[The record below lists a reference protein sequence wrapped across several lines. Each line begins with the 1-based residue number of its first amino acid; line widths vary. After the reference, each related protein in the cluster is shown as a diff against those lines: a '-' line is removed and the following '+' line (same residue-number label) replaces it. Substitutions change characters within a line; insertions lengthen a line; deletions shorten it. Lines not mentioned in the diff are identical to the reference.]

1 MAQGHNAEL
10 TGLMLRPLHQLRR
23 TRLPALVGGLLVL
36 MAVLSFVGVAVV
48 MLLSGRKGGLL
59 QAFSDPV
66 VRSVLGFTLWQALL
80 STLISVGL
88 ALPVASALVRQP
100 SFPGRPWLIRL
111 MAVPMGMPVLI
122 GALGLIGV
130 FGRNGL
136 VNHVLA
142 GVGFSQPISIYGLS
156 GILIAHVFFNLPL
169 ATRLMLSALERVPA
183 EYWRSAASL
192 GFSPLS
198 TFRFIEW
205 PVLARVIP
213 GAAGLIFMLCVTS
226 FTLVLVFGGGPAATT
241 IEVAIYQALRFD
253 FDPARAVSLAL
264 VQITVTGCVLAVL
277 SLLPAAADVGTTSG
291 RGFVRFDGRHPAIRM
306 MDVMVLLSTSLFL
319 LLPLGQVVVSGLQAD
334 LLQLVAQPAFRHAA
348 STSLLVALGAGLVAT
363 FGAYGIIAAHSQLS
377 TDHSASLL
385 ARVFSMSLAG
395 ASSLV
400 LLIPTSVLA
409 TGWFLALRLRGD
421 VAVFAPVIVIGINA
435 LMALPFAVRVLGPA
449 FFEHRARTGQ
459 LSESLGLSVGQRL
472 RFIDWPVLRGPLLTA
487 LAFAMALS
495 LGDLGAV
502 ALFGSE
508 NISTLPTLIY
518 ARMGSYRS
526 NDADGLALIL
536 GLICLVLALIGAPQA
551 MKKKE
556 QNDAA

>member
-1 MAQGHNAEL
+1 M
-10 TGLMLRPLHQLRR
+10 
-23 TRLPALVGGLLVL
+23 RLPALAGGFSVLLLV
-36 MAVLSFVGVAVV
+36 AGFVGVALV
-48 MLLSGRKGGLL
+48 MLLAGRSDGLL

-80 STLISVGL
+80 STLIAVGL
-88 ALPVASALVRQP
+88 ALPVVSALARQP
-100 SFPGRPWLIRL
+100 SFPGRQWLIRL
-111 MAVPMGMPVLI
+111 MAVPMGLPVLI
-122 GALGLIGV
+122 GALGLIGI

-136 VNHVLA
+136 VNQVLLTL
-142 GVGFSQPISIYGLS
+142 GVSQPVSIYGLS

-226 FTLVLVFGGGPAATT
+226 FTLVLLFGGGPAATT

-253 FDPARAVSLAL
+253 FNPARAVSLAF
-264 VQITVTGCVLAVL
+264 VQITVTSCVLAAL
-277 SLLPAAADVGTTSG
+277 NLLPAASDTGASSG
-291 RGFVRFDGRHPAIRM
+291 RGFVRFDGKRPIVRLVDAF
-306 MDVMVLLSTSLFL
+306 VLLSACLFL
-319 LLPLGQVVVSGLQAD
+319 ALPLGQVVVSGLQGD
-334 LLQLVAQPAFRHAA
+334 LAGLIAQPAFRQAA
-348 STSLLVALGAGLVAT
+348 LTSLTVAGAAGLFAT
-363 FGAYGIIAAHSQLS
+363 LSAYAIIAARSQLS
-377 TDHSASLL
+377 NPHSGMLP
-385 ARVFSMSLAG
+385 ARLFSVSLAG
-395 ASSLV
+395 AASLV
-400 LLIPTSVLA
+400 LLVPTSVLA
-409 TGWFLALRLRGD
+409 TGWFMALRPHGD
-421 VAVFAPVIVIGINA
+421 IARFAPFIVIGINA
-435 LMALPFAVRVLGPA
+435 LMALPFAVRVLEPA
-449 FFEHRARTGQ
+449 FLEHRARTGR
-459 LSESLGLSVGQRL
+459 LSESIGLSAAQRL
-472 RFIDWPVLRGPLLTA
+472 RLVDWPALRRPLLTA

-495 LGDLGAV
+495 LGDLGAA

-536 GLICLVLALIGAPQA
+536 GLICLVLALIGAQGSSHA
-551 MKKKE
+551 ATKE
-556 QNDAA
+556 RTDAP

>member
-1 MAQGHNAEL
+1 M
-10 TGLMLRPLHQLRR
+10 
-23 TRLPALVGGLLVL
+23 RLPALAGGLLVL
-36 MAVLSFVGVAVV
+36 VAISGFVGVAIF
-48 MLLSGRKGGLL
+48 MLLLGRTEGLL
-59 QAFSDPV
+59 FAFSDPV
-66 VRSVLGFTLWQALL
+66 MRSVLGFTLWQALL
-80 STLISVGL
+80 STLIAVGL
-88 ALPVASALVRQP
+88 AIPFASAIARQP
-100 SFPGRPWLIRL
+100 RFPGRQWLIRL
-111 MAVPMGMPVLI
+111 MAVPMGLPVLI
-122 GALGLIGV
+122 GALGLIGI

-136 VNHVLA
+136 VNQMLSTS
-142 GVGFSQPISIYGLS
+142 GVSQPLSIYGLS

-213 GAAGLIFMLCVTS
+213 GAAGLIFMLCATS

-253 FDPARAVSLAL
+253 FNPARAVSLAFI
-264 VQITVTGCVLAVL
+264 QITVTGCILTAL
-277 SLLPAAADVGTTSG
+277 SLLPAASDTGTTSG
-291 RGFVRFDGRHPAIRM
+291 RGFVRFDGRRPIVRLVDAF
-306 MDVMVLLSTSLFL
+306 VLLSAGLFL
-319 LLPLGQVVVSGLQAD
+319 ALPLGQVVVSGLRAD
-334 LLQLVAQPAFRHAA
+334 LIGLLGQRPFQQAA
-348 STSLLVALGAGLVAT
+348 LTSLVVAATAGLLAVLGAY
-363 FGAYGIIAAHSQLS
+363 FIIAARSQLS
-377 TDHSASLL
+377 MGYPHVTPL
-385 ARVFSMSLAG
+385 ARVFSESLAG

-400 LLIPTSVLA
+400 LLVPTSILA
-409 TGWFLALRLRGD
+409 TGWFLALRPHGD
-421 VAVFAPVIVIGINA
+421 IAGFAPFVVIGINT

-449 FFEHRARTGQ
+449 FLEHRARTGR

-472 RFIDWPVLRGPLLTA
+472 RFVDWPVLRRPLLTA
-487 LAFAMALS
+487 FTFAMALS

-536 GLICLVLALIGAPQA
+536 GLICLILALIGAPSSSHTGTR
-551 MKKKE
+551 KE
-556 QNDAA
+556 RTHAY

>member
-1 MAQGHNAEL
+1 M
-10 TGLMLRPLHQLRR
+10 
-23 TRLPALVGGLLVL
+23 RLPALAGGLFVLV
-36 MAVLSFVGVAVV
+36 AISGFVGVALI
-48 MLLSGRKGGLL
+48 MLLLGRTEGLL
-59 QAFSDPV
+59 LAFSDPV

-80 STLISVGL
+80 STFIAVGL
-88 ALPVASALVRQP
+88 AIPFASAIARQP
-100 SFPGRPWLIRL
+100 SFPGRQWLIRL
-111 MAVPMGMPVLI
+111 MAVPMGLPVLI
-122 GALGLIGV
+122 GALGLIGI

-136 VNHVLA
+136 VNQMLSIF
-142 GVGFSQPISIYGLS
+142 GVSEPLSIYGLS

-205 PVLARVIP
+205 PVLARIIP

-253 FDPARAVSLAL
+253 FNPARAVSLAF
-264 VQITVTGCVLAVL
+264 VQITVTGCMLAAL
-277 SLLPAAADVGTTSG
+277 SLLPAASDTGTTSG
-291 RGFVRFDGRHPAIRM
+291 RGFVRFDGRRPVVRLV
-306 MDVMVLLSTSLFL
+306 DSVVLLSAGLFL
-319 LLPLGQVVVSGLQAD
+319 VLPLGQVVVSGLQAD
-334 LLQLVAQPAFRHAA
+334 LIGLLGQPPFQQAA
-348 STSLLVALGAGLVAT
+348 LTSLVVAATAGLLATLGAYA
-363 FGAYGIIAAHSQLS
+363 IIAARSQLS
-377 TDHSASLL
+377 MGYPPVTSP
-385 ARVFSMSLAG
+385 ARVFSGSLAG

-400 LLIPTSVLA
+400 LLVPTSILA
-409 TGWFLALRLRGD
+409 TGWFLALRPHGD
-421 VAVFAPVIVIGINA
+421 IAGFAPFVVVGINA

-449 FFEHRARTGQ
+449 FLEHRARTGR
-459 LSESLGLSVGQRL
+459 LSESLGLAVGQRL
-472 RFIDWPVLRGPLLTA
+472 RFIDWPVLKRPLLTA
-487 LAFAMALS
+487 LTFAMALS

-536 GLICLVLALIGAPQA
+536 GLICLVLALIGAPGSSHTGT
-551 MKKKE
+551 KKE
-556 QNDAA
+556 RANAH